1 MQWPQN
7 ATFFF
12 LQLHYFSFLLPL
24 NNYCCLYTDVASKEQ
39 EKPIMPF
46 EEKEEGDSEDAAM
59 DTEMQNNEDL
69 RAVDTEELKPEK
81 KKSTATKTPGT
92 LTLNTF

>member
-7 ATFFF
+7 VMVFCNFTTFPS
-12 LQLHYFSFLLPL
+12 SFPL
-24 NNYCCLYTDVASKEQ
+24 SIVCLYTDVASKEQ
-39 EKPIMPF
+39 EKPIMPL

-59 DTEMQNNEDL
+59 ETEMQKNEDL

-92 LTLNTF
+92 LT

>member
-1 MQWPQN
+1 M
-7 ATFFF
+7 
-12 LQLHYFSFLLPL
+12 PL
-24 NNYCCLYTDVASKEQ
+24 
-39 EKPIMPF
+39 

-59 DTEMQNNEDL
+59 ETEMQSNEDL

-92 LTLNTF
+92 LT